1 MGARPEKGTMLASQK
16 IIDAFN
22 VQIGNELGASHQ
34 YIAIASYFS
43 GENLEQL
50 SRFFFEQADEE
61 RAHAMK
67 FVKFVLD
74 VGGHVEIP
82 AVKAPRSKF
91 QQAHEAV
98 GLSLEWEHEVTEQIY
113 GLVDLCQKERN
124 HIALRFLDWF
134 VTEQLEEVSTIG
146 TLLGIVERAGDDN
159 LLYVEDYLKRH
170 GIEGPDS
177 VEAGG

>member
-1 MGARPEKGTMLASQK
+1 MLASQK

-43 GENLEQL
+43 GENLEKL
-50 SRFFFEQADEE
+50 SRFFFDQADEE

-74 VGGHVEIP
+74 IGGQVEIP
-82 AVKAPRSKF
+82 AVKAPQSDFGRA
-91 QQAHEAV
+91 QEAV
-98 GLSLEWEHEVTEQIY
+98 VLSLDWEHQVTDQIY
-113 GLVDLCQKERN
+113 ALVDLCQQERN

-134 VTEQLEEVSTIG
+134 VTEQLEEMTTIS
-146 TLLGIVERAGDDN
+146 TLLGVVERAGDGN
-159 LLYVEDYLKRH
+159 LLYVEDYLSRH
-170 GIEGPDS
+170 GIDGPDS
-177 VEAGG
+177 LEAGV

>member
-1 MGARPEKGTMLASQK
+1 MLASQK

-34 YIAIASYFS
+34 YIAIASYFN

-50 SRFFFEQADEE
+50 SQFFFRQADEE

-74 VGGHVEIP
+74 VGGKVEIP
-82 AVKAPRSKF
+82 AVAAPRCDF
-91 QQAHEAV
+91 QLAQEAV
-98 GLSLEWEHEVTEQIY
+98 GMSLDWEREVTEQIY
-113 GLVDLCQKERN
+113 ALVELCQEERN
-124 HIALRFLDWF
+124 HISMRFLDWF
-134 VTEQLEEVSTIG
+134 VTEQLEEVTVISN
-146 TLLGIVERAGDDN
+146 LLGVVERAGEGN
-159 LLYVEDYLKRH
+159 LLYVEDYLSRH

-177 VEAGG
+177 VDAAG